1 MGGNVTLIPYQHVV
15 TVVRLT
21 SGSVNGTAI
30 CKITEVIFLFYSIAA
45 SIQWSGYVLPR
56 AAPQG
61 RFMSIREYLRYSNEV
76 NVRLGKH
83 DLEERLNGGC
93 SGEEESKEEM
103 ERVFSYTKCTA
114 KRKRVICSL
123 WCWLVQEVMSLN
135 CSSESSKWRWWG

>member
-30 CKITEVIFLFYSIAA
+30 CKITTVIFLFYSIAA

-61 RFMSIREYLRYSNEV
+61 RFMSIREYLRDSNEV

-83 DLEERLNGGC
+83 DLQERLNGGC
-93 SGEEESKEEM
+93 SG
-103 ERVFSYTKCTA
+103 
-114 KRKRVICSL
+114 KRNLRKK
-123 WCWLVQEVMSLN
+123 WD
-135 CSSESSKWRWWG
+135 ESSHIQNVLQRGRG